1 MTELTLDRCPLC
13 GGEPRDASWFD
24 EQQQFLV
31 DCPLCTTYT
40 ITAGL
45 ARRFRCLLAPD
56 ERRLVDQLS
65 RYLQQAGDDDDRE
78 VTEDSWRRLV
88 AEG

>member
-1 MTELTLDRCPLC
+1 MTEPMLDCCPLC
-13 GGEPRDASWFD
+13 GGKPQGVYWLG

-45 ARRFRCLLAPD
+45 ANRFLCLLDAD
-56 ERRLVDQLS
+56 ERGMVEQLS
-65 RYLQQAGDDDDRE
+65 RYLQQAGDDGDRE
-78 VTEDSWRRLV
+78 VTEDSWRRLA